1 MVLEA
6 ALDRKARSMT
16 STKRVTRSRPSYFR
30 GQLLDE
36 SDFRVEQDYHR
47 NASLRHNTTLHS
59 WGVVDGL
66 TVSLDGKRVTVAP
79 GVAVDRLGREIALD
93 ETTTLDLAAFASGET
108 ISVLLSYEEG
118 TGEQRQSEYG
128 EGAART
134 MEYTVLSA
142 STGDGGGMA
151 VTLAQVRLESGGN
164 GKVSYAHTN
173 YASSVLGPASVG
185 FRELD
190 IGLRSGWVRLP
201 FKPFPIEEQTAFR
214 IGPTEARSTD
224 EGAAGHMAVPVPPG
238 VTRVL
243 RFRISGEKNEGV
255 IRVEFFRCGWDET
268 EHDHEKKS
276 IVTKEFHGKGS
287 TSSPKRSAKT
297 SEAFEHTEIVE
308 EPELDA
314 QYHAL
319 AVVVSATKKASI
331 SLIAVEFAY
340 PGSEA
345 AVE

>member
-1 MVLEA
+1 
-6 ALDRKARSMT
+6 MT
-16 STKRVTRSRPSYFR
+16 STKRVTRSRPAYFR

-36 SDFRVEQDYHR
+36 TDFRVEQDYHR

-66 TVSLDGKRVTVAP
+66 TVSLDGRRVTVAP

-93 ETTTLDLAAFASGET
+93 ETTTLDVATFDSAQT
-108 ISVLLSYEEG
+108 ISILLSYEEG
-118 TGEQRQSEYG
+118 TGEQRQSDYG

-151 VTLAQVRLESGGN
+151 VTLAQVRLESGGS
-164 GKVSYAHTN
+164 GAVSYAHTH

-190 IGLRSGWVRLP
+190 IGLHSGWVRLP
-201 FKPFPIEEQTAFR
+201 FKPFPLEEQPAFR

-224 EGAAGHMAVPVPPG
+224 EGAAGSMAIPVPPG

-255 IRVEFFRCGWDET
+255 IKVEFFRCGWDPV

-276 IVTKEFHGKGS
+276 IMSKEFQTRGS
-287 TSSPKRSAKT
+287 SSDRKRSSKT
-297 SEAFEHTEIVE
+297 TEAYEHTEVLTGDQD
-308 EPELDA
+308 LDA

-319 AVVVSATKKASI
+319 SVVVTATKKASI

-340 PGSEA
+340 PGRDA
-345 AVE
+345 AAE